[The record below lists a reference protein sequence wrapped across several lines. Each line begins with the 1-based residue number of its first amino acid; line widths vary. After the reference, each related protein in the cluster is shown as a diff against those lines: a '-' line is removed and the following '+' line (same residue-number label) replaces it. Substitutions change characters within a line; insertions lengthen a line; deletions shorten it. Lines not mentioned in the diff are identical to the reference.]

1 MTLTAQK
8 DMENKELHE
17 GALRKQMN
25 WPFMIGLIL
34 VAFITY
40 LAIAGPSIA
49 PKDPQE
55 EHTILM
61 IEGEWEIPPFDIGT
75 PGYPLGSDEFGRD
88 LLSRILVGIRPTMI
102 MVIVVAV
109 FRLILGVV
117 IGLSAGW
124 FSGRIARFLDS
135 LIQIALALPV
145 LLVALGAI
153 AIVGVEFGIWAFIIG
168 LSLTG
173 WVDTALQVREQT
185 RIVKK
190 QAYVEAA
197 TALGATNH
205 QILFNHI
212 LKQISPMLLM
222 LFAFEVSST
231 LMLTAG
237 LGFLGYYIGGDVWV
251 DVDDFVARRISG
263 EPELGQMLATSWV
276 TLTRPWAMVA
286 VGTTV
291 FLSVLGFNLIG
302 EGLRQ
307 SMGFA
312 KVQRKSVIT
321 NLRHQ
326 VGLWFDHHVWHP
338 LVQFFRITP
347 LRFGLAGIAAF
358 FMLSLGAILLLDAAA
373 RADVSK
379 VLAKYDQMVA
389 VSQPESQPASTSNPD
404 EQPVVRTISYNP
416 NLVWEIKDEHGFNG
430 GPVVSPEADQLYLV
444 SQEGV
449 FYALDLYG
457 NQIWKVDLPSVG
469 IGTPAIGDNGNI
481 YVADEIGG
489 LSKISPQGE
498 KIWQYQ
504 PDAGDRSHSGPSI
517 GPEGTIYYTVGT
529 ASKEY
534 VQAVSPSG
542 VDLWITQVET
552 PHFET
557 PVPSQDGQYV
567 FLKSDI
573 LSAESG
579 ELINL
584 ETDLKV
590 LRFFSGE
597 DGNNYMLV
605 GQKIILWKEVSGTIE
620 VIDIAEWDSSIFP
633 ENIYS
638 SIAPTNVGVTDE
650 GIAWLLYTYP
660 GGDTTLVWV
669 SMDDIFLGVSYVS
682 ISSGEPILI
691 QPDLQAII
699 CGGEPFNTEPTL
711 CAALTPSSEEA
722 LWTFHPG
729 DYGQVMGGVE
739 VDERLFIATDGG
751 YVFEVN
757 ENYEEITAS
766 IGTEATPPIT
776 SSTTAKGVIWTY
788 QATSEINS
796 LSPFNMDGSIFLATA
811 DNKLHL
817 ISSDGQTRNVI
828 QMEPEPYY
836 QASETGRSAPISIEP
851 IIMPDE
857 TIIVV
862 SQDSSVYALDLE
874 GNHLWDQPLEGTP
887 ARDPIL
893 DEKGNL
899 YLLDIDAR
907 LYLFNSNGLQWQFQ
921 SEAAPMPA
929 RGLVIGPEGNSY
941 YTVTDYGKVF
951 IQAVS
956 PDGMELWATRANT
969 REIYDELR
977 INRDGKFV
985 SIAEDLLDAQ
995 NGEILEVDPG
1005 ERVDEIIF
1013 GLDGKNYARALH
1025 TIWEWK
1031 SGPSGI
1037 EFINKA
1043 KVSEGEATIRQ
1054 PLFTRVDSNGIIWV
1068 YYPSGAAGGA
1078 MIVVWITPEGELL
1091 GRYQYDGYY
1100 HFGRIL
1106 NFNLENSSITECM
1119 YFEESLSLECAVYS
1133 PNTDGPN
1140 TILMMDYKEPF
1151 AGGILIDEYLYIV
1164 NEDNLVTKI
1173 YIETEPSTSQ

>member
-1 MTLTAQK
+1 MALSAQQE
-8 DMENKELHE
+8 MENKELHE
-17 GALRKQMN
+17 GAPRKHVN
-25 WPFMIGLIL
+25 WPFMVGLIL
-34 VAFITY
+34 VAFVTY

-88 LLSRILVGIRPTMI
+88 LLSRILVGTRPTMV

-109 FRLILGVV
+109 FRLIIGVI

-124 FSGRIARFLDS
+124 FSGRTARFLDS

-153 AIVGVEFGIWAFIIG
+153 AIVGVELGIWAFIIG

-197 TALGATNH
+197 TALGAANH
-205 QILFNHI
+205 QILSNHI

-263 EPELGQMLATSWV
+263 ESELGQMLATSWV

-286 VGTTV
+286 VGTTI
-291 FLSVLGFNLIG
+291 FISVLGFNLIG

-312 KVQRKSVIT
+312 KVQRKRVIT
-321 NLRHQ
+321 NIRYRI
-326 VGLWFDHHVWHP
+326 GLWFDHHIWHP

-347 LRFGLAGIAAF
+347 LRLGFAGITAF

-373 RADVSK
+373 HADVSK

-389 VSQPESQPASTSNPD
+389 ATPPESQPASIRNPD
-404 EQPVVRTISYNP
+404 EGQVVHTISYDP
-416 NLVWEIKDEHGFNG
+416 TIVWEIKDENGFSG
-430 GPVVSPEADQLYLV
+430 GPTVSPERDHLYLV
-444 SQEGV
+444 SKEGV
-449 FYALDLYG
+449 FYALDLNG
-457 NQIWKVDLPSVG
+457 NQIWKVDLPFVG
-469 IGTPAIGDNGNI
+469 IGTPAIGDDGDI
-481 YVADEIGG
+481 YVADEAGG
-489 LSKISPQGE
+489 LNKISPQGE
-498 KIWQYQ
+498 KNWRYQ
-504 PDAGDRSHSGPSI
+504 SDAGDRSHSGPSI
-517 GPEGTIYYTVGT
+517 GPDGTIYYTAGAV
-529 ASKEY
+529 SKGY

-542 VDLWITQVET
+542 EDLWLTQAET
-552 PHFET
+552 PLFFET
-557 PVPSQDGQYV
+557 PIPSQDGQYV
-567 FLKSDI
+567 FLKNDI
-573 LSAESG
+573 FSADSG
-579 ELINL
+579 ELLKL

-597 DGNNYMLV
+597 DGKNYMLV
-605 GQKIILWKEVSGTIE
+605 GQKIIHWKEASGAIE

-633 ENIYS
+633 ENTYS
-638 SIAPTNVGVTDE
+638 TIVPTNVGVTDE
-650 GIAWLLYTYP
+650 GIAWLLYTFP

-669 SMDDIFLGVSYVS
+669 SMDDIFLGVSDVS
-682 ISSGEPILI
+682 ISGSNPISI
-691 QPDLQAII
+691 QPELKTII
-699 CGGEPFNTEPTL
+699 CGGEPFNTVQTH
-711 CAALTPSSEEA
+711 CAALTPSSEQA
-722 LWTFHPG
+722 LWKFHPG
-729 DYGQVMGGVE
+729 DYGPVMGGVV
-739 VDERLFIATDGG
+739 VDERLFFATEDG

-757 ENYEEITAS
+757 ENYDEITAS
-766 IGTEATPPIT
+766 IGTDAPPPIT
-776 SSTTAKGVIWTY
+776 SSPTEKGVIWTY
-788 QATSEINS
+788 QATSGINY
-796 LSPFNMDGSIFLATA
+796 LSPINMDGSVLLTTA
-811 DNKLHL
+811 DNKLHI
-817 ISSDGQTRNVI
+817 ISSDGQTRKVI
-828 QMEPEPYY
+828 QMEPGPYH
-836 QASETGRSAPISIEP
+836 QESETGRSAPINIDP
-851 IIMPDE
+851 IVMPDE

-874 GNHLWDQPLEGTP
+874 GNQLWEQHLEAAP
-887 ARDPIL
+887 ARNPLL

-899 YLLDIDAR
+899 YLLDEDAG
-907 LYLFNSNGLQWQFQ
+907 LYLFNNKGLLWRFQ

-929 RGLVIGPEGNSY
+929 NGHVIGPEGNSY

-956 PDGMELWATRANT
+956 PDGVGLWATRAKT
-969 REIYDELR
+969 REIYDELK
-977 INRDGKFV
+977 INTDGRFV

-995 NGEILEVDPG
+995 SGELLEVDPG
-1005 ERVDEIIF
+1005 ERVNEIIF
-1013 GLDGKNYARALH
+1013 GLDGRNYARALH
-1025 TIWEWK
+1025 TIWEWQA
-1031 SGPSGI
+1031 GPSGL
-1037 EFINKA
+1037 EYKNKA
-1043 KVSEGEATIRQ
+1043 VVSEGDTTIRQ
-1054 PLFTRVDSNGIIWV
+1054 PLFTQGDSNGIIWV

-1078 MIVVWITPEGELL
+1078 MIIVWITPEGELL
-1091 GRYQYDGYY
+1091 GRYQYDRYF

-1106 NFNLENSSITECM
+1106 NFNLENSSITECT
-1119 YFEESLSLECAVYS
+1119 YFEETSTLECAVYS
-1133 PNTDGPN
+1133 PNTDEPK
-1140 TILMMDYKEPF
+1140 TILMLEYKEPF
-1151 AGGILIDEYLYIV
+1151 AGGIVIDDNLYIV
-1164 NEDNLVTKI
+1164 NEDNVVTKI
-1173 YIETEPSTSQ
+1173 YIEAVP